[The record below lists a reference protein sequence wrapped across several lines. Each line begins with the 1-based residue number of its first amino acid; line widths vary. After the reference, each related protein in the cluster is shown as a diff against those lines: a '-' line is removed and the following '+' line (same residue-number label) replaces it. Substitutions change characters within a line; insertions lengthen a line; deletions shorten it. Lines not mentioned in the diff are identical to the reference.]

1 MKIAVL
7 SASPKQQFSLTLQ
20 TVRALEKMFPQDEF
34 DVHFI
39 KKGIDH
45 SEFET
50 KANEADLVLVLSS
63 LYHFNVHGQ
72 LIAYLEGIHIREGKP
87 ITYLTTSGGNMDVPA
102 HNFMRSF
109 ARGNRLSWIKSLSLL
124 DEDILQESGREELY
138 RWFLYVKDMVLNTT
152 LPDTALKDRSV
163 ILLDCTETEEETK
176 DMLVTLRADYEA
188 LGAKVKTISL
198 REKAIKGCIACFGC
212 YTNNKCVIKDDFEEL
227 TQELYDNTDMIITVA
242 PVVYNQFGN
251 LYKYFLD
258 RHVKFGRFSQDHE
271 IYRAYVCIGETDGLN
286 YAELEQHTYVVDS
299 LDSDYFVGL
308 FQTGEEAL
316 KDMVRQS
323 ALSCMHELFPQR
335 NTYYYGLNLQFANLA
350 YRLQNMTKKDYE
362 YFKAKGY
369 YEMPQIIP
377 QVGPISGLEDG
388 RMSAQMRLIAF
399 EEMLSKLDGPPKLT
413 KRGERSQFRHMIGAL
428 PSEPAA
434 DKTAKKGFGLF
445 KKK

>member
-39 KKGIDH
+39 KKGIDN

-50 KANEADLVLVLSS
+50 KANEADLIMVLSS

-72 LIAYLEGIHIREGKP
+72 LIAFLEGIRIREGKP

-109 ARGNRLSWIKSLSLL
+109 ARNNRLKWIKSLSLL
-124 DEDILQESGREELY
+124 DEDILQEAGREELY
-138 RWFLYVKDMVLNTT
+138 RWFLYVKDITLNTT
-152 LPDTALKDRSV
+152 LDCTALKDRSV

-176 DMLVTLRADYEA
+176 DILETLKQDYET
-188 LGAKVKTISL
+188 LGANVKTIAL
-198 REKAIKGCIACFGC
+198 RDKTIKGCIACFGC
-212 YTNNKCVIKDDFEEL
+212 YTNNKCVIKDDFEAL
-227 TQELYDNTDMIITVA
+227 TQEIYDKTDMMITIA
-242 PVVYNQFGN
+242 PVRYNQFGK

-271 IYRAYVCIGETDGLN
+271 IYKAYVCLGETDGQD

-308 FQTGEEAL
+308 FKDGKDCLT
-316 KDMVRQS
+316 DMVRQS
-323 ALSCMHELFPQR
+323 ALSCKHELFPQR

-350 YRLQNMTKKDYE
+350 YRLQNMTNKDYE

-413 KRGERSQFRHMIGAL
+413 KRGERSQFRHMIGAR
-428 PSEPAA
+428 PAEA
-434 DKTAKKGFGLF
+434 DAEKSAKKGFGLF